1 MTMRVYIKTILIFTL
16 TLALTGG
23 IVQAAV
29 SPTPKKVPVLKPSSA
44 PKATV
49 TPKPTSA
56 PVYSADPNA
65 TTRKAVVSVKVSPTT
80 ATLLEGKS
88 LKLTATV
95 SVTGGAAKTVKWT
108 SSSGVVKVV
117 NGVVTAGTLPK
128 GKSSLTVTIKA
139 TSTWSPKVIGTCT
152 IKVIP
157 NIKVQRVVV
166 KPTTLK
172 LKLHQKVKLTYT
184 VYPAN
189 ASNKAVEWA
198 SAAKAIASVD
208 TSGRVT
214 ANKVG
219 TTTVVVVSKDGS
231 KTGTCKVIVTR

>member
-1 MTMRVYIKTILIFTL
+1 MRVLIRMLVMMMFIVIL
-16 TLALTGG
+16 AGG
-23 IVQAAV
+23 AVQAAV

-49 TPKPTSA
+49 TPKPKSE
-56 PVYSADPNA
+56 PVYSADLKA
-65 TTRKAVVSVKVSPTT
+65 TTQKSVVSVKVSPTT

-88 LKLTATV
+88 VKLTATV
-95 SVTGGAAKTVKWT
+95 TVKGGATKAVKWT
-108 SSSGVVKVV
+108 SSSSVVKVV
-117 NGVVTAGTLPK
+117 NGLVTAGKLPK
-128 GKSSLTVTIKA
+128 GKTSLTVKIKA
-139 TSTWSPKVIGTCT
+139 TSSWSPTISGTCT
-152 IKVIP
+152 IKVVP
-157 NIKVQRVVV
+157 NITVQRVVV

-172 LKLHQKVKLTYT
+172 LKVRQKAKLSYT

-208 TSGRVT
+208 ASGRVT